1 MRSARRG
8 RGSLPPS
15 PALDDG
21 IVTLAPFGS
30 HTYSMWANEIVYCIV
45 VSYRVRFGSLV
56 FSIQTPT
63 EVTAPP
69 VPWSVKTLSSPPYW
83 VAW

>member
-1 MRSARRG
+1 
-8 RGSLPPS
+8 
-15 PALDDG
+15 
-21 IVTLAPFGS
+21 
-30 HTYSMWANEIVYCIV
+30 MWANEIVYCIV

-69 VPWSVKTLSSPPYW
+69 VPWSVKTLASPPYW
-83 VAW
+83 VGW